1 MKLPVI
7 TLMAVMLLLSSC
19 ASLKSQPKIENT
31 VVKDKSL
38 TELESNAG
46 NNVVY
51 VHGST
56 DKEIFCASRGN
67 DFAFT
72 QSGGV
77 SFSGKEGAT
86 SVGIG
91 EDTSAGIAALGGIN
105 SGVLLSREV
114 MYRTCEFMANLK
126 AIDGLTPDVAQ
137 QLFQQALK
145 ALLQIST
152 DYKSSTETGQ
162 VTETSTSTAPTVN

>member
-7 TLMAVMLLLSSC
+7 TLMTLMLLSSC

-67 DFAFT
+67 DFAFA
-72 QSGGV
+72 QSGGA
-77 SFSGKEGAT
+77 SLSAKEGAT
-86 SVGIG
+86 SIGIG
-91 EDTSAGIAALGGIN
+91 ENTSAGIAELGGIN

-126 AIDGLTPDVAQ
+126 AIDGLSPEVAQ
-137 QLFQQALK
+137 QLFQQAINTV
-145 ALLQIST
+145 LQIST
-152 DYKSSTETGQ
+152 DYKSSAATGQATET
-162 VTETSTSTAPTVN
+162 TTSTAPVEN